1 MTVGTSHLNFGE
13 NNYALNFQNKI
24 SYNGEY
30 VLPTGTKKKNPL
42 RNDYK
47 TRGQN
52 FTAHTTNSTLAV
64 KC

>member
-30 VLPTGTKKKNPL
+30 VLPTGTKKK
-42 RNDYK
+42 K
-47 TRGQN
+47 S
-52 FTAHTTNSTLAV
+52 FE
-64 KC
+64 K